1 MDRLNERNVR
11 LLSLLSGF
19 LLIYITIQIW
29 DHGFYIFSVP
39 TFLVGC
45 LATLIAVNGINHCIF
60 TRYDD
65 SGFDGEVFNLNE
77 SSSKILWIRVIEKV
91 AAGLFLVAS
100 TVFGIVGVVFF
111 DKSEFGLGWFFY
123 LLSILM
129 ILLVPF
135 LIRGLNMERSRQLRS
150 IKVSFPL
157 FVTLFL
163 TAIVIMAVFIRI
175 YNVSELPAGLW
186 YDEADNIVRAG
197 QIHASP
203 FDTPVF
209 VPSTHLP
216 SAFLIPI
223 AILQEI
229 TGSLW
234 WNGRLVAMGFSVF
247 LVLGMFYFS
256 REVFEAKWGLAA
268 AFLASVMSWSLNWG
282 RIGMHGITAA
292 AFSAF
297 TGFLLW
303 KSLIRW
309 SPFWFFWTGFIL
321 GVGMWFYAP
330 FRLFPL
336 VILVSVL
343 LRLISDYPGWRKL
356 LACLVAMGVATII
369 TTSPLIHY
377 AYTNSD
383 IFFKRTDETF
393 IMNHLSGGN
402 PGRAILENFTE
413 HISMFHISGD
423 PNPRHNLPLEP
434 MLDDV
439 TGSLLIVGLIIVL
452 AKCRQ
457 PLYLLFVF
465 WLFIMLLPGILSV
478 PWESPQSLRSIG
490 VIPAVIIIALFPVVL
505 FWNLLKS
512 HSYLIIRRT
521 AVFAILFLFGFI
533 GYLNLSIYFGK
544 QAGHPEVF
552 SDFSTSE
559 TIMAKEM
566 VKQSQNAYTLYS
578 SRQFLYSLTASVVS
592 GNVHYEPLFAPRD
605 LPISPERV
613 LNGAAIYLEPRDSGM
628 YELLAEYYPSA
639 KFRVITA
646 PNGKDPILYE
656 VLISKDQLKNT
667 TGVELTF
674 HHGDL
679 LVKKKRIDL
688 FSSQWVKDL
697 AGIDFPA
704 EFMLESN
711 LHVRQSG
718 KYQFEVLGKGQ
729 LYIDDLP
736 YSEFEDGIRLGP
748 GLHTIRVEGTALAE
762 SGFSELLWGEYG
774 GTLDPVPASVLFRGQ
789 VRPIGLSGVIYKESQ
804 PLSSHIGI
812 TPDAFYYDPPF
823 KGIHEAY
830 WFGLL
835 EVSIPSTYQF
845 NLIGNDE
852 MELYVNG
859 VLVSVAGNEFSAKEG
874 SKIDL
879 SKGEARIEVRY
890 ISSGEAPSF
899 KIFWTSE
906 TINNEQLIPVGLIEP
921 DYSFMKVP

>member
-19 LLIYITIQIW
+19 LLIYTTIQIW
-29 DHGFYIFSVP
+29 DHGFYIFSIP
-39 TFLVGC
+39 TFIVGC
-45 LATLIAVNGINHCIF
+45 LATLIAVNGINHGIS
-60 TRYDD
+60 TRHDD
-65 SGFDGEVFNLNE
+65 SCFDGEVFNLND
-77 SSSKILWIRVIEKV
+77 SSSKILWIRVIEKAS
-91 AAGLFLVAS
+91 AAFFLVAS
-100 TVFGIVGVVFF
+100 IVFGIVGVVFF
-111 DKSEFGLGWFFY
+111 DKSQLGLGWVFY

-135 LIRGLNMERSRQLRS
+135 LIRGLNKERSRQLGS
-150 IKVSFPL
+150 IDVNFPL
-157 FVTLFL
+157 FVTSFL
-163 TAIVIMAVFIRI
+163 TVIIIMAVFIRI

-234 WNGRLVAMGFSVF
+234 WNGRLVSIGFSVF
-247 LVLGMFYFS
+247 LVLGMFYFA

-356 LACLVAMGVATII
+356 LTCLVAMGVATII

-377 AYTNSD
+377 AYANTD

-393 IMNHLSGGN
+393 IMNHLSDGN
-402 PGRAILENFTE
+402 PARAILQSFKE

-452 AKCRQ
+452 SKWRQ

-490 VIPAVIIIALFPVVL
+490 VIPAVIMIALFPVVL

-512 HSYLIIRRT
+512 HSHLIIRRIS
-521 AVFAILFLFGFI
+521 VFALLFLFGFI
-533 GYLNLSIYFGK
+533 GYLNISIYFGK

-552 SDFSTSE
+552 SDFSTAE

-566 VKQSQNAYTLYS
+566 VKQSQNGYTLYS

-646 PNGKDPILYE
+646 PSGKDPILYE

-679 LVKKKRIDL
+679 LVKKKMIDL
-688 FSSQWVKDL
+688 FSSHWVKDL
-697 AGIDFPA
+697 AGIELPA
-704 EFMLESN
+704 DFMLESN
-711 LHVRQSG
+711 LHVRESG
-718 KYQFEVLGKGQ
+718 QYQFEVFGKGQ
-729 LYIDDLP
+729 LYINDLP
-736 YSEFEDGIRLGP
+736 YSEFENGIRLGP
-748 GLHTIRVEGTALAE
+748 GLHTIRVEGTASTE
-762 SGFSELLWGEYG
+762 SGFSELLWGKYG
-774 GTLDPVPASVLFRGQ
+774 GALEPVPASALFRGQ
-789 VRPIGLSGVIYKESQ
+789 VRSIGLSGVIYKESQ
-804 PLSSHIGI
+804 QVSSHLGI
-812 TPDAFYYDPPF
+812 TADAFYYDPLAP
-823 KGIHEAY
+823 GIHEAY
-830 WFGLL
+830 WSGLL
-835 EVSIPSTYQF
+835 KVSVPGTYQF
-845 NLIGNDE
+845 NLIGNKE
-852 MELYVNG
+852 MKLFVNG
-859 VLVSVAGNEFSAKEG
+859 ISVAVAGNG
-874 SKIDL
+874 L
-879 SKGEARIEVRY
+879 SGEDATGINLPSGEARIEVRY
-890 ISSGEAPSF
+890 VSSGEAPRF
-899 KIFWTSE
+899 KIIWKPATSK
-906 TINNEQLIPVGLIEP
+906 NEVLIPVGLIEP
-921 DYSFMKVP
+921 DYDFMKDP